1 LGYLYGNAVLPNKTY
16 AALRN
21 VWQEA
26 RARLNP
32 GAGSP
37 VPNPGTP
44 EILDIPAG
52 HENHL
57 KDVQA
62 SPRFQK
68 TVGTLPWQFKLVE
81 IGPLLA
87 FQYHVQT
94 DHANQLWLDA
104 GGTTD
109 LAALLRLC
117 LPTDVKEIQP
127 GAGCDAN
134 IDPKNSEERGR
145 VTFES
150 DNLNMR
156 ILAGGNVGMD
166 GAKIFWAGIGFGEAT
181 RLVQV
186 ARLAGRCYLK
196 NGYHRSYR
204 MRAEGVT
211 HLPCI
216 FQDVNGIAETGVRSD
231 GTTFNRKFMQSTNPP
246 VCAHYGKGYAL
257 SVRSPKRSIEL
268 TWSQTVRFA

>member
-1 LGYLYGNAVLPNKTY
+1 MGYLSGNAILPIKTY
-16 AALRN
+16 AALRKI
-21 VWQEA
+21 WQEA
-26 RARLNP
+26 RTRLNP

-37 VPNPGTP
+37 VPIPGVP

-52 HENHL
+52 HEAHL
-57 KDVQA
+57 RDVQA
-62 SPRFQK
+62 SPRFPK
-68 TVGTLPWQFKLVE
+68 TVGTLPWEFKLVE

-94 DHANQLWLDA
+94 DRANQLWLDS

-109 LAALLRLC
+109 IAALLRLC
-117 LPTDVKEIQP
+117 LPVGVNEIQP
-127 GAGCDAN
+127 GSGCDAN
-134 IDPKNSEERGR
+134 PDPSNSEERGR
-145 VTFES
+145 VSFDS

-186 ARLAGRCYLK
+186 ARFGGRCYLK
-196 NGYHRSYR
+196 NGYHRCYR

-216 FQDVNGIAETGVRSD
+216 VQDVNAIAETGVRAD
-231 GTTFNRKFMQSTNPP
+231 GTTFNRRFMQSANPP
-246 VCAHYGKGYAL
+246 VCGHYDKGYAL
-257 SVRSPKRSIEL
+257 TLRSPKRSIEL
-268 TWSQTVRFA
+268 TWSQTVRFV